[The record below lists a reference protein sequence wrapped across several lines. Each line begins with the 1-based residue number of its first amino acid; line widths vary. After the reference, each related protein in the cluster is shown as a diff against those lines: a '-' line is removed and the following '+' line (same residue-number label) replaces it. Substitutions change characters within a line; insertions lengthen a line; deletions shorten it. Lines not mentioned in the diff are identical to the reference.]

1 MIFILDT
8 DTCVYFL
15 NGTYRSIADEVAARP
30 LEELATTSISAAE
43 LFYGAHHSSR
53 KAGNLESL
61 KKFLQRLKVLPFDK
75 SAAEEFGILKQ
86 SLTRQR
92 KMIGP
97 YDLQIASI
105 VRSQK
110 GTLVTHNTKGFALLR
125 DLSLVDWVRS

>member
-8 DTCVYFL
+8 DTCLYFL
-15 NGTYRSIADEVAARP
+15 NGTYRSIADEVLSRS

-43 LFYGAHHSSR
+43 LFSGAHHSSR

-61 KKFLQRLKVLPFDK
+61 KKFLQTIQILPFDQ
-75 SAAEEFGILKQ
+75 SAAEEFGLLKQ
-86 SLTRQR
+86 ALTRKG

-97 YDLQIASI
+97 YDLLIASI
-105 VRSQK
+105 VRSRK
-110 GTLVTHNTKGFALLR
+110 GTLVTHNTKEFGLLK